1 MTMYRHP
8 DPRSGLVLDT
18 HELGR
23 RVGAM
28 KAVQRIAEAPDGI
41 GMDVIGV
48 PPGSPVDLDLRLESV
63 VEGVLVTG
71 TAVVSLQGQC
81 ARCLEQISSDEEVDL
96 QELYLYPDKEPD
108 DDEASRLEAELL
120 DLEPLLRDTVVLD
133 LPYTPL
139 CRPDCAGLCPDC
151 GANLNEDPGHR
162 HDDRVDPRWAG
173 LTAWTAD
180 PDDET
185 GLPAGREQ
193 GVSRGRPQA
202 EDVSEQHPAPP
213 FPVEGVR
220 AHPGHLRQP
229 GLP

>member
-28 KAVQRIAEAPDGI
+28 KTIQRVAEAPAGI

-48 PPGSPVDLDLRLESV
+48 PPSSPVDLELRLESV

-71 TAVVSLQGQC
+71 TAVVQLQGQC
-81 ARCLEQISSDEEVDL
+81 ARCLEQISYDEEVDL

-108 DDEASRLEAELL
+108 DDEASRLEADLI

-133 LPYTPL
+133 LPFTPL
-139 CRPDCAGLCPDC
+139 CRPDCAGLCLDC
-151 GANLNEDPGHR
+151 GANLNKDPDHR
-162 HDDRVDPRWAG
+162 HDDHVDPRWAA
-173 LTAWTAD
+173 LTGWTTD
-180 PDDET
+180 PDDEQ
-185 GLPAGREQ
+185 AYQ
-193 GVSRGRPQA
+193 QA
-202 EDVSEQHPAPP
+202 ESKE
-213 FPVEGVR
+213 
-220 AHPGHLRQP
+220 
-229 GLP
+229 

>member
-28 KAVQRIAEAPDGI
+28 KTIQRVAEAPAGI

-48 PPGSPVDLDLRLESV
+48 PPSSPVDLELRLESV

-71 TAVVSLQGQC
+71 TAVVQLQGQC
-81 ARCLEQISSDEEVDL
+81 ARCLEQISYDEEVDL

-108 DDEASRLEAELL
+108 DDEASRLEADQI

-133 LPYTPL
+133 LPFTPL
-139 CRPDCAGLCPDC
+139 CRPDCAGLCLDC
-151 GANLNEDPGHR
+151 GANLNMDPDHR
-162 HDDRVDPRWAG
+162 HDDHVDPRWAA
-173 LTAWTAD
+173 LTGWTTD
-180 PDDET
+180 PDDEQ
-185 GLPAGREQ
+185 AYQ
-193 GVSRGRPQA
+193 QA
-202 EDVSEQHPAPP
+202 ESKE
-213 FPVEGVR
+213 
-220 AHPGHLRQP
+220 
-229 GLP
+229 

>member
-28 KAVQRIAEAPDGI
+28 KTIQRVAEAPAGI

-48 PPGSPVDLDLRLESV
+48 PPSSPVDLELRLESV

-71 TAVVSLQGQC
+71 TAVVQLQGQC
-81 ARCLEQISSDEEVDL
+81 ARCLEQISYDEEVDL

-108 DDEASRLEAELL
+108 DDEASRLEADLI

-133 LPYTPL
+133 LPFTPL
-139 CRPDCAGLCPDC
+139 CRPDCAGLCLDC
-151 GANLNEDPGHR
+151 GANLNMDPDHR
-162 HDDRVDPRWAG
+162 HDDHVDPRWAA
-173 LTAWTAD
+173 LTGWTTD
-180 PDDET
+180 PDDEQ
-185 GLPAGREQ
+185 AYQ
-193 GVSRGRPQA
+193 QA
-202 EDVSEQHPAPP
+202 ESKE
-213 FPVEGVR
+213 
-220 AHPGHLRQP
+220 
-229 GLP
+229 